1 MYTSQ
6 SPVFSSYSC
15 TKMTECQ
22 SALLKTLPLNHT
34 HRLSVNTAHS
44 VYKNDRLSVSS
55 TENSAIES
63 HPQTVSQNSSFSE
76 MTTENTDRVSVNACQ
91 DTDTLVQPCL
101 ARSSLTLQLGV
112 QRLLYRKYEAWYHA
126 ASSRQQTRD
135 LSLAN
140 ITVSRESAARQY
152 RRDSARVALTIKQQQ
167 ACSSHCTAS

>member
-1 MYTSQ
+1 MYVHLSVTYLQ
-6 SPVFSSYSC
+6 FLQLYK
-15 TKMTECQ
+15 KMTECQ

-101 ARSSLTLQLGV
+101 ATTVGLALGPHLTGV
-112 QRLLYRKYEAWYHA
+112 QRLLYSPGDALN
-126 ASSRQQTRD
+126 ASR
-135 LSLAN
+135 
-140 ITVSRESAARQY
+140 
-152 RRDSARVALTIKQQQ
+152 
-167 ACSSHCTAS
+167 